1 MFFFFKYFFFQ
12 AEDGIRDRSP
22 SRGLG
27 DVYKRQNSGRGEKK
41 AAIRRSSWESKR
53 RRGYEGRVMSAGEL
67 FFGGLLAVNA
77 AAFFLYGLDKWK
89 AVHGRRRIRER
100 TLLFIAAAG
109 GSAGAFLAMRFF
121 RHKTRHVS
129 FQFGVPVLFLLQAAF
144 AFFLWK

>member
-1 MFFFFKYFFFQ
+1 
-12 AEDGIRDRSP
+12 
-22 SRGLG
+22 
-27 DVYKRQNSGRGEKK
+27 
-41 AAIRRSSWESKR
+41 
-53 RRGYEGRVMSAGEL
+53 MSAGEL

-121 RHKTRHVS
+121 RHKTRYVS

>member
-1 MFFFFKYFFFQ
+1 
-12 AEDGIRDRSP
+12 
-22 SRGLG
+22 
-27 DVYKRQNSGRGEKK
+27 
-41 AAIRRSSWESKR
+41 
-53 RRGYEGRVMSAGEL
+53 MSAGEL
-67 FFGGLLAVNA
+67 LFGGLLAINA

-121 RHKTRHVS
+121 RHKTRHA
-129 FQFGVPVLFLLQAAF
+129 GVPILFLLQAAF

>member
-1 MFFFFKYFFFQ
+1 
-12 AEDGIRDRSP
+12 
-22 SRGLG
+22 
-27 DVYKRQNSGRGEKK
+27 
-41 AAIRRSSWESKR
+41 
-53 RRGYEGRVMSAGEL
+53 MSAGEL
-67 FFGGLLAVNA
+67 LFGGLLAVNA

-129 FQFGVPVLFLLQAAF
+129 FQFGVPILFFCRQLSLFSFGNSSGGLDYIHDYLYNTKDTKSCDEDGLRKRPAERVF
-144 AFFLWK
+144 GR

>member
-1 MFFFFKYFFFQ
+1 MINRWRTGKRHFPRFFLLPIHFTIY
-12 AEDGIRDRSP
+12 
-22 SRGLG
+22 LT
-27 DVYKRQNSGRGEKK
+27 NSGRGEKK

-67 FFGGLLAVNA
+67 LFGGLLAVNA

-121 RHKTRHVS
+121 RHKTHHAV